1 MNTVENRTKS
11 NKTHTNKRNE
21 TRRNSRRMKKK
32 QPMAIT
38 HKLRFI
44 FHFLLNLFLV
54 ISSPVSIA
62 IHWRNCLW
70 KCGYTQR
77 LSCNNFAERQRRFA
91 VRKLQ
96 GKYAFDR
103 KHRWLFRLR
112 VFNSIIAVATKR
124 KWKSF
129 HGEKVLDLMP
139 PIYHLKNTMT
149 CTQFDYNFAKFFHF
163 SLHYNARNCEVEEVV
178 QSPLKQPRCII
189 NIVNIKLCKSLAS
202 KETGRSFGRFYG
214 VPFLFV
220 FPILNRCN
228 VFHIFSTQR

>member
-1 MNTVENRTKS
+1 MNEWVTHIKSGIENGRNVSNTVRRKRNRKETERKNNCLLYIFFRIKFKFLSMFYRNEQKWTHSQRHRQKMNTVENRTKS
-11 NKTHTNKRNE
+11 NKTHTNKRYE
-21 TRRNSRRMKKK
+21 TKRNSRRMEKK

-77 LSCNNFAERQRRFA
+77 LSCNNFAERRQRFA

-96 GKYAFDR
+96 KKYAFDR

-112 VFNSIIAVATKR
+112 VFNSIIAVATK
-124 KWKSF
+124 KK
-129 HGEKVLDLMP
+129 E
-139 PIYHLKNTMT
+139 YHIMVK
-149 CTQFDYNFAKFFHF
+149 
-163 SLHYNARNCEVEEVV
+163 
-178 QSPLKQPRCII
+178 RCW
-189 NIVNIKLCKSLAS
+189 
-202 KETGRSFGRFYG
+202 T
-214 VPFLFV
+214 
-220 FPILNRCN
+220 
-228 VFHIFSTQR
+228 